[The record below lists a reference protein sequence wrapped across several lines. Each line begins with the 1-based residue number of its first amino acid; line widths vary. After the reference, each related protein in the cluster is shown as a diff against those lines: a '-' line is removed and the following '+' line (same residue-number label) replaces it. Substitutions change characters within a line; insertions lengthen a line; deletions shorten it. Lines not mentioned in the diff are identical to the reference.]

1 MFSKFSSAYTIPARN
16 CINMVKS
23 LRHYFCFIGIP
34 AKLIFDQGA
43 EFSGKIFI
51 DFPKQYDIITHVT
64 SFQQSTSNSP
74 VKRLHSS
81 LTKIYGIIFEN
92 RKANKLELDHE
103 EVLFE
108 TQTTYNNAIHSATKY
123 TTFELFSGRTH
134 VFNKTIDYN
143 TEHDY
148 LQRLNEF

>member
-1 MFSKFSSAYTIPARN
+1 MSHLSNNP
-16 CINMVKS
+16 
-23 LRHYFCFIGIP
+23 
-34 AKLIFDQGA
+34 
-43 EFSGKIFI
+43 
-51 DFPKQYDIITHVT
+51 
-64 SFQQSTSNSP
+64 TSNSP
-74 VKRLHSS
+74 VERLHSS
-81 LTKIYGIIFEN
+81 LTEIYWTIFEN